1 MGTYTSSFLHG
12 LIFWT
17 RASVL
22 FISIFVI
29 LITLG
34 LYSSVSIPIFSI
46 LGNENTFMYGTLEN
60 SHQVWAVEM
69 VQDRR
74 VIATL
79 VATQASIFCPLF
91 LLLGHHFQPAP
102 RASHREPG
110 SKSIT
115 GTGAGAGGDVW
126 RASAELICQLL
137 MPLGLSMSWMF
148 CILFDRKTSFALSG
162 SLDEY
167 WFWPDLCVSR
177 PAGLLSY
184 SPSSSS
190 SSLSPSSLLSSSLS
204 LSPSSVALWGWST
217 CATTHATH
225 ALKYCIIAILLT
237 EVALVLFATFSFGF
251 TTMCGYQESEE
262 PAAEKKSDVVGY
274 CANSA

>member
-1 MGTYTSSFLHG
+1 LHG

-102 RASHREPG
+102 P
-110 SKSIT
+110 
-115 GTGAGAGGDVW
+115 
-126 RASAELICQLL
+126 SAELICQLL

-167 WFWPDLCVSR
+167 WF
-177 PAGLLSY
+177 
-184 SPSSSS
+184 
-190 SSLSPSSLLSSSLS
+190 
-204 LSPSSVALWGWST
+204 
-217 CATTHATH
+217 
-225 ALKYCIIAILLT
+225 
-237 EVALVLFATFSFGF
+237 
-251 TTMCGYQESEE
+251 
-262 PAAEKKSDVVGY
+262 
-274 CANSA
+274 